1 MKMKKPIFISLFLI
15 IMLSGQVFCQS
26 LTVGVKGG
34 PIVSGI
40 LPSKYSPPTD
50 KRIGFVAGVG
60 LLKSM
65 SDNISLGAEL
75 NYEQKGYGDQYIY
88 TDIEGNVLPRETL
101 LFLFDYLTLPCY
113 VRFHTLKSINWF
125 LDIGMYPAYMI
136 SARVENPSMNS
147 DGSLGPRK
155 KYKMSPRSPYMRDFD
170 IGALIGGGME
180 FKIRD
185 NTTFNLNL
193 RYNNGLISVFD
204 KGLFGPMRIY
214 SLSFSAGLMYQLR

>member
-1 MKMKKPIFISLFLI
+1 MKNLILFSLFLAFL
-15 IMLSGQVFCQS
+15 LSGQVFCQS

-50 KRIGFVAGVG
+50 KRFGLVAGVG
-60 LLKSM
+60 LLKSI
-65 SDNISLGAEL
+65 SDNIALGVEL
-75 NYEQKGYGDQYIY
+75 NYEQKGYGDQFTY
-88 TDIEGNVLPRETL
+88 TDAEGNVLSTVNVT
-101 LFLFDYLTLPCY
+101 FLFDYVTLPCY
-113 VRFHTLKSINWF
+113 VRFHTSKDIKWF
-125 LDIGMYPAYMI
+125 LDIGMNPAYMA

-147 DGSLGPRK
+147 DGSLGPKK
-155 KYKMSPRSPYMRDFD
+155 KYKMSPRPTYLHDFD

-180 FKIRD
+180 FKIRE
-185 NTTFNLNL
+185 NTNFNLNL